1 MSVFLKESTL
11 FAQAISRLD
20 DRPILVLGHKRP
32 DGDCVGSQVGLTR
45 ALLALGKDAQAVNQ
59 DPIPRTLR
67 KFVEGT
73 PFLSPAEVKGGHY
86 QIITVDCADHAR
98 VGEDLCNR
106 FPEVEMNIDHHVS
119 NTLYGK
125 ENFILSDA
133 SATGEILANSFLIA
147 DFKWTNALQKPS
159 T

>member
-67 KFVEGT
+67 KFGRM
-73 PFLSPAEVKGGHY
+73 G
-86 QIITVDCADHAR
+86 
-98 VGEDLCNR
+98 
-106 FPEVEMNIDHHVS
+106 
-119 NTLYGK
+119 
-125 ENFILSDA
+125 
-133 SATGEILANSFLIA
+133 IA
-147 DFKWTNALQKPS
+147 WAPK
-159 T
+159 